1 MFHQKPL
8 TFLERVCVALSE
20 RATVDPAWEAAYAQ
34 HGGLKPY
41 RPGFETFDQALAKRT
56 QERNE
61 RIKRLQ
67 HEVAMQHEA
76 RPQPARVVRMVKRR
90 AGRAARGPSRC
101 APTRGVP
108 RAVSS

>member
-1 MFHQKPL
+1 MFDQKPL

-56 QERNE
+56 YQRNE
-61 RIKRLQ
+61 RLKRAQ
-67 HEVAMQHEA
+67 REVAMQHKA
-76 RPQPARVVRMVKRR
+76 RP
-90 AGRAARGPSRC
+90 
-101 APTRGVP
+101 
-108 RAVSS
+108 